1 MMMLIQADNHLK
13 KQIYMNY
20 LLLTAT
26 QLVLCMACQKEKQAI
41 MNQSNQPLVSER
53 VSNGFRVQP
62 LHSAMI

>member
-26 QLVLCMACQKEKQAI
+26 QLVLCMASQKEKQAI
-41 MNQSNQPLVSER
+41 MNQSQSAI
-53 VSNGFRVQP
+53 GF
-62 LHSAMI
+62 